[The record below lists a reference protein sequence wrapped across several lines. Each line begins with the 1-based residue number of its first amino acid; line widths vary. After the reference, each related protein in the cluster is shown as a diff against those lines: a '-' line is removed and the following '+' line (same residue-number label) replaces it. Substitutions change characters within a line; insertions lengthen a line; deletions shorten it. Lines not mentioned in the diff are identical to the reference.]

1 MKNTKKEGTK
11 TNNKSMRIDNKVAN
25 VSMQVSS
32 EQVKVSESKS
42 VSCQKEALKSVQFC
56 NNAKVT
62 VTEKHQE
69 EPDKRTHKWKK
80 ERH

>member
-1 MKNTKKEGTK
+1 
-11 TNNKSMRIDNKVAN
+11 
-25 VSMQVSS
+25 MQVSS